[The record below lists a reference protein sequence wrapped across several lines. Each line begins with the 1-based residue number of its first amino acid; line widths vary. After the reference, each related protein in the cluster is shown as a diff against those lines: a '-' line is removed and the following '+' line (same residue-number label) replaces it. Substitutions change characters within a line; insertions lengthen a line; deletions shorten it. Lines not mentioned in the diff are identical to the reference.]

1 MNITGAVAET
11 PDSIAE
17 KMYWVKQ
24 FLTHLLGNNRAM
36 YRAAMFV
43 LRVDTYKARTMFT
56 PRSRTQKT
64 LWNLIKFTYSWHS

>member
-1 MNITGAVAET
+1 
-11 PDSIAE
+11 
-17 KMYWVKQ
+17 
-24 FLTHLLGNNRAM
+24 M

-64 LWNLIKFTYSWHS
+64 LWNLIKLSLRILGIHNI